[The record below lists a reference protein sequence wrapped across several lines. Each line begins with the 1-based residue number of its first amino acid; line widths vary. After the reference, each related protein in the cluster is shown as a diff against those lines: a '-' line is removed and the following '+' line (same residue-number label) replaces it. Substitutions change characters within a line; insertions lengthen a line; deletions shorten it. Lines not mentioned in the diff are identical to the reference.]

1 MRLSLLTLL
10 LAATLAH
17 AAEPRLYVL
26 TLATS
31 ADASPERRVL
41 IEQFDRRL
49 RAELRDRGATVL
61 DKKDHRAAVVLAPRL
76 DVSKR
81 GLKLN
86 LVGLRSA
93 DQKLLGSVTMKA
105 SGSSR
110 DAQLRAIV
118 TRAGLEAGLFE

>member
-1 MRLSLLTLL
+1 MRLPL
-10 LAATLAH
+10 LAVLVVATLAS

-31 ADASPERRVL
+31 ADASPERRGL
-41 IEQFDRRL
+41 LEQLDRRL
-49 RAELRDRGATVL
+49 RAELRQHGATVL
-61 DKKDHRAAVVLAPRL
+61 DKKDSRASIVLRPSL

-93 DQKLLGSVTMKA
+93 DQKLLGSISMKA
-105 SGSSR
+105 SGASR

-118 TRAGLEAGLFE
+118 RRAGLEASLFE